1 MNKQLSYF
9 LKNYRL
15 FYDIEDIEIEHCLG
29 SNIRLSVCKH
39 CDDSFWKE
47 KKDINYKEVVWK
59 VWKNVKIPFLFEK
72 DDTKE
77 IISYKE
83 EKAIINYDII
93 SSAFYFLS
101 GWNEYVDS
109 SKDEFGRVEY
119 KNCIVNKLNVA
130 HIPIVNYYFDI
141 LHEAI
146 KKIYGNDKKRQLWK
160 GENFAINLT
169 HDIDTCKSAWIEGS
183 FSELKKKRIFSIPKL
198 IMKRFFQEDD
208 WFNFNAIMDIERK
221 YDAASTFYFL
231 SQKGRVGNW
240 KNADYSISSNGI
252 QKAIANIT
260 ANNFKVGVHGSFGT
274 HDNSKQLKIDIE
286 RINAQPIVGNR
297 FHFLMFDPE
306 KTVNVLEEC
315 NIKYDTTLGFA
326 EQIGFRR
333 GTCYPFYLW
342 NFKKDNA
349 SSVIE
354 IPLIVMDGTL
364 ANKKYMGVSK
374 DEALL
379 KVYSLID
386 EVKRFEG
393 VFTILWHNTYFSDYK
408 YTGWKNIYCKILE
421 YAKAKNGL
429 FLTGENIVNAIEK

>member
-1 MNKQLSYF
+1 V
-9 LKNYRL
+9 
-15 FYDIEDIEIEHCLG
+15 G
-29 SNIRLSVCKH
+29 SNSKISVHKH
-39 CDDSFWKE
+39 CEDTFWKE
-47 KKDINYKEVVWK
+47 KKDINPNDVIWKE
-59 VWKNVKIPFLFEK
+59 WKNVKIPFLFEK

-77 IISYKE
+77 IISYRE

-109 SKDEFGRVEY
+109 SNDEFGRVEY

-146 KKIYGNDKKRQLWK
+146 KKVYRKDTKKHLWK
-160 GENFAINLT
+160 DKSFAINLT
-169 HDIDTCKSAWIEGS
+169 HDIDTCRSAWIEGS
-183 FSELKKKRIFSIPKL
+183 FSELKKKKIFSIPKL
-198 IMKRFFQEDD
+198 IMKRFFQKDD
-208 WFNFNAIMDIERK
+208 WFNFNTIMDIERK
-221 YDAASTFYFL
+221 YEAVSSFYFL
-231 SQKGRVGNW
+231 PQKGRVGNW
-240 KNADYSISSNGI
+240 KNADYSISSNSI
-252 QKAIANIT
+252 QKTITNIK
-260 ANNFKVGVHGSFGT
+260 AKKFEVGVHGSFGT
-274 HDNSKQLKIDIE
+274 HDNSKQFKTDIE
-286 RINAQPIVGNR
+286 RINTKPIVGNR

-306 KTVNVLEEC
+306 KTVNVLEDC
-315 NIKYDTTLGFA
+315 NIRYDTTLGFA

-342 NFKKDNA
+342 NFNKDNA
-349 SSVIE
+349 SSVLE

-374 DEALL
+374 DEALP
-379 KVYSLID
+379 KVFRLID

-408 YTGWKNIYCKILE
+408 YTGWRNIYCKILE
-421 YAKAKNGL
+421 YSKAKNGL
-429 FLTGENIVNAIEK
+429 FLTGENVTNRIEK